1 MIDINGRSFVDRGVT
16 GVQRYAREITSV
28 LSDQTTI
35 SPAPH
40 WQNGIRG
47 HLWEQL
53 ILPARIKGLLWSPSN
68 TGPITV
74 ERQVVT
80 IHDMATFEHPE
91 WFDRRFSKAYQMI
104 LPQLSR
110 RVGHIL
116 TVSEYSKNRIV
127 SHLGVSPDKITV
139 TPLAASK
146 IFRPIPLN
154 NYERQLLKLPE
165 GYFLMV
171 GALQERKNFRRV
183 LEVWKTWER
192 TGRPDDLGLV
202 IIGSRESIFSSFK
215 LDYVPEGVQF
225 MDKVSDEILPKLYS
239 SAVAFLFPSLYE
251 GFGIPILEAMACG
264 TPVITSNVTS
274 MPEVADK
281 AALLI
286 NPELHVSILQ
296 AMQTISSDG
305 QLRDELRVA
314 GLERAQQFSW
324 ERTALQTREV
334 LEQAARRLGI

>member
-1 MIDINGRSFVDRGVT
+1 
-16 GVQRYAREITSV
+16 
-28 LSDQTTI
+28 
-35 SPAPH
+35 
-40 WQNGIRG
+40 
-47 HLWEQL
+47 
-53 ILPARIKGLLWSPSN
+53 
-68 TGPITV
+68 
-74 ERQVVT
+74 
-80 IHDMATFEHPE
+80 
-91 WFDRRFSKAYQMI
+91 
-104 LPQLSR
+104 
-110 RVGHIL
+110 
-116 TVSEYSKNRIV
+116 
-127 SHLGVSPDKITV
+127 
-139 TPLAASK
+139 
-146 IFRPIPLN
+146 
-154 NYERQLLKLPE
+154 
-165 GYFLMV
+165 MV